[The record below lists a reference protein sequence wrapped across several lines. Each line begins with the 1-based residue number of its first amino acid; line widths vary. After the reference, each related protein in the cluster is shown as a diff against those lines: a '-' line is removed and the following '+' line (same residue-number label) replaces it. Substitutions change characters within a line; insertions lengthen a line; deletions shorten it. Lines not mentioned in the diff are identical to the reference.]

1 MLLSCFLDAKVKQKV
16 CTHKSTDKW
25 SAVFRQIVG
34 QKDSSSDKNDEPSD
48 ISSDLAFAY
57 RS

>member
-34 QKDSSSDKNDEPSD
+34 QKDSSSD

-57 RS
+57 RLLASCRI